1 MTHDNLQKFM
11 FENAAV
17 RGELVELSHTWQQ
30 IRTRRAYPLPVQTL
44 LGQLMA
50 AAALLSANL
59 KFDGTMILQ
68 LHGDGPVKLLV
79 VECNSDLSMRA
90 TAKLAAD
97 ASIDPTADLNSML
110 NLHGKGRFVITL
122 EPKRNVPGQQTWQGI
137 VPFDGSN
144 NIATLLENYMLR
156 SEQLDTKIILA
167 ANDQVAR
174 GLLLQ
179 KLPQH
184 GGITVQDPDHDAW
197 QRATT
202 LAATLH
208 EPELLANSIEQ
219 LLHRLFWEETLR
231 VFDVQ
236 HPAFQCT
243 CSRERVGKMLVMLGK
258 PEVDS
263 ALAELGSLGI
273 DCDFCG
279 MHYAFDPVD
288 CAQLFAQ
295 DAPVETLLP
304 AGQAKH

>member
-30 IRTRRAYPLPVQTL
+30 VRTRRAYPLPVQTI

-79 VECNSDLSMRA
+79 VECTSDMHLRA
-90 TAKLAAD
+90 TAKLAEGAE
-97 ASIDPTADLNSML
+97 IDPTVDLNAMV
-110 NLHGKGRFVITL
+110 NQHGKGRFVITL
-122 EPKRNVPGQQTWQGI
+122 EPNKDLPGQQTYQGV
-137 VPFDGSN
+137 VPLDGSSD
-144 NIATLLENYMLR
+144 IATVLENYMLR

-174 GLLLQ
+174 GLMLQ

-184 GGITVQDPDHDAW
+184 GGIEANDPDQDAW

-202 LAATLH
+202 LAGTLH
-208 EPELLANSIEQ
+208 EPELLATPIQ
-219 LLHRLFWEETLR
+219 HLLHRLFWEETLR
-231 VFDVQ
+231 VFEPM
-236 HPAFQCT
+236 HPVFRCT
-243 CSRERVGKMLVMLGK
+243 CSRERVGKMLLMLGK
-258 PEVDS
+258 PEVES

-304 AGQAKH
+304 VSEVKH